1 MYEISVN
8 MIALSSISEEPHF
21 LHLADVANRSGNHGN
36 RKKELTQPL
45 KVSDTNKLVRIRR
58 SCRDK
63 RLNSQIRAS

>member
-21 LHLADVANRSGNHGN
+21 LHLADVENRFGYHSN

-45 KVSDTNKLVRIRR
+45 IVSDTNKLVRIRR
-58 SCRDK
+58 CGRDK
-63 RLNSQIRAS
+63 RLN